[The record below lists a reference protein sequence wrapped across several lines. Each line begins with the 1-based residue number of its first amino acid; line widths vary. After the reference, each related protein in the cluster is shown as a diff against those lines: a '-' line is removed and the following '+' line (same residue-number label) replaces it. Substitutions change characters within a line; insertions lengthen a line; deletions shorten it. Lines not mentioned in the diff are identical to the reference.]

1 MKQKLLFQSVFLV
14 VLLCIFF
21 SQTPLASNIVRAA
34 KKAVQDIEEQAAGDT
49 IDTGTGQVDAN
60 MAAAG
65 AGTNG
70 ADTAGAGTGT
80 TDIAIAGEGTM
91 TPAEEIAET
100 GAIDP
105 ATGLPAAEAA
115 PEGAQITM
123 PVMADGS
130 LPDLSGEMATVSAN
144 ATPDPLMNFA
154 AGSGEYTLS
163 LTSSIGTLTYYNQSD
178 ARWANYL
185 YGGSDPLAAYGCG
198 PTALAMLI
206 NSFTETTCQPPDIAA
221 WAAANNYWSAG
232 YGTKHEFVPDCA
244 NAFGMHAASFQ
255 NYTVEGLM
263 AELRSG
269 HVIVALMG
277 PGHFSDSGHFIIITD
292 DWSGNQVRVAD
303 PARLERTQ
311 MAWDAQIILDEMLV
325 GASGGGP
332 LWSVS
337 P

>member
-1 MKQKLLFQSVFLV
+1 MKQKLLFQSVFLA

-21 SQTPLASNIVRAA
+21 SQTPMAADIVSAA
-34 KKAVQDIEEQAAGDT
+34 KKAVQDIEGQAAGDT
-49 IDTGTGQVDAN
+49 IDTGTGQVDAD
-60 MAAAG
+60 MAGTDTGATDAEIAG
-65 AGTNG
+65 AG
-70 ADTAGAGTGT
+70 AGMP
-80 TDIAIAGEGTM
+80 AGEITD
-91 TPAEEIAET
+91 T
-100 GAIDP
+100 GIDP
-105 ATGLPAAEAA
+105 ATGLPDAEAA
-115 PEGAQITM
+115 PTGAQITM

-130 LPDLSGEMATVSAN
+130 IPDPSGELAMISAN
-144 ATPDPLMNFA
+144 ATPDPLLNLA
-154 AGSGEYTLS
+154 AGAGEYTLS
-163 LTSSIGTLTYYNQSD
+163 LTTSIGTLTYYNQSD

-198 PTALAMLI
+198 PTALAMLV
-206 NSFTETTCQPPDIAA
+206 NSFTENTCQPPDIAA
-221 WAAANNYWSAG
+221 WAADNNYWSAG
-232 YGTKHEFVPDCA
+232 YGTRHEFVPDCA

-255 NYTVEGLM
+255 NYTVEGLL
-263 AELRSG
+263 AELKSG

-332 LWSVS
+332 LWSIS

>member
-1 MKQKLLFQSVFLV
+1 MKQKLLCQSVFLA

-21 SQTPLASNIVRAA
+21 SQTPLASDMVRAA
-34 KKAVQDIEEQAAGDT
+34 KKAVQDIERQAAGET
-49 IDTGTGQVDAN
+49 IDTGSGQVDAN
-60 MAAAG
+60 MAGAG
-65 AGTNG
+65 AGMSD
-70 ADTAGAGTGT
+70 AEIAGAGDGT
-80 TDIAIAGEGTM
+80 PAGEM
-91 TPAEEIAET
+91 ADAA
-100 GAIDP
+100 AIDP
-105 ATGLPAAEAA
+105 AAA
-115 PEGAQITM
+115 PPDAQAVPIGAQISM
-123 PVMADGS
+123 PVMADGTIAD
-130 LPDLSGEMATVSAN
+130 PSGELAVVSAN

-154 AGSGEYTLS
+154 AGAGEYTLS

-198 PTALAMLI
+198 PTALAMLV
-206 NSFTETTCQPPDIAA
+206 NSFTETSCQPPDIAA

-244 NAFGMHAASFQ
+244 NAFGMHAESFQ

-263 AELRSG
+263 SELRRG

-311 MAWDAQIILDEMLV
+311 MAWDAQIILDEMLA

-332 LWSVS
+332 LWSIA